1 MRALIGIVRIIVG
14 VLFIFSGL
22 VKLNDPMGFSFKLE
36 DYFAPDVLNLE
47 FLIPYALMLATVL
60 VIVEVL
66 LGLFLLLGYLKR
78 FTVWSLLLMIV
89 FFTFLTFYSA
99 YFNKVTDCGCFGDA
113 IPLTPWQSF
122 WKDVILLILIVV
134 LTFNMK
140 YIQPVFTRNIRNI
153 LVLIALTGC
162 LGIAYYVL
170 QHLPIIDFRAYKIGT
185 NIEEGMAVPEDA
197 PQPVFEYRWKFL
209 IDGKE
214 EIITTFGDY
223 PQVDGEFVDVDTK
236 MISEGYIPPIH
247 DFMIERDG
255 EDFTEYFLNEDHV
268 VVVIAYSLF
277 NSDREGFPS
286 VKKITDRALAE
297 GYHVIG
303 LSASSQEMTEALA
316 AEFGLNF
323 KFYFCDETTLKTII
337 RSNPGIVELERG
349 TIKQKYHWNDAEK
362 LKLKP
367 LDKTSRLNMVLK
379 NQLDSIADL
388 NRKFQNLVQ
397 AEELSE
403 RISRGV
409 ELGLSESEVAG
420 DLTPVLDQKDS
431 LNMVVVEKIF
441 QDYGYP
447 GKSLVG
453 ESSQSI
459 AASVLQRSPEK
470 IERYL
475 PVVLEA
481 AAAGELPSVEAATL
495 QDMDRMIRNEPQIYG
510 TQAVMKNNEAYIWPV
525 ENPENVNQRRKEAG
539 FKQSLEDYGKELFGS
554 DFEYRVLTVEEVN

>member
-268 VVVIAYSLF
+268 IVVIAYSLF

-297 GYHVIG
+297 GYQVIG

>member
-268 VVVIAYSLF
+268 IVVIAYSLF

-297 GYHVIG
+297 GYQVIG

-349 TIKQKYHWNDAEK
+349 TIKQKYHWNYAEK
-362 LKLKP
+362 LKLKS